1 MEQER
6 IRQRLINFIA
16 SSGIKQNFV
25 SFKTG
30 IPTPVISRF
39 KNGKTDMMDSSL
51 EKMKSFLT
59 EYGY

>member
-6 IRQRLINFIA
+6 VRQRLINFLA
-16 SSGIKQNFV
+16 SSGIKQNFI

-30 IPTPVISRF
+30 IPTSVISRF
-39 KNGKTDMMDSSL
+39 KKGRTDMMTSSI
-51 EKMKSFLT
+51 ETMKSFLT